1 MATEE
6 TRACILTA
14 AEQLFAEHGY
24 AGASVRKITALAGV
38 DLGAVRYHFGSKD
51 GLFGEVLQR
60 RLEPLCRRR
69 LELLDDLEKR
79 WGRRAPPLEKIIR
92 VFLEPALTLLSD
104 EDHGRYWIKLL
115 GRVRIEP
122 GEYLVG
128 VQLPYRTLLERFLAC
143 FARALPE
150 LPEDE
155 LAYRFYFLF
164 GTEINTLIDDGTLR
178 AMRPGLPNVYEDSA
192 TVMDR
197 LVRFCAAGMRG
208 PLAPAEGG
216 SDDEKK
222 AGARSAEEN
231 GSSRSSYF

>member
-6 TRACILTA
+6 TRSCILAA

-51 GLFGEVLQR
+51 ALFGEVLQR

-69 LELLDDLEKR
+69 LELLDELERR
-79 WGRRAPPLEKIIR
+79 WGRRAPPVEEIIR

-104 EDHGRYWIKLL
+104 EDHGRYWVKLL

-128 VQLPYRTLLERFLAC
+128 VQLPYQTLLERFLAC

-150 LPEDE
+150 LPEDD
-155 LAYRFYFLF
+155 LAYRFYFSF

-192 TVMDR
+192 AVMDR

-208 PLAPAEGG
+208 SLPPPSGQGAEN
-216 SDDEKK
+216 EK
-222 AGARSAEEN
+222 AGAHSAEES
-231 GSSRSSYF
+231 GSSGGSYF